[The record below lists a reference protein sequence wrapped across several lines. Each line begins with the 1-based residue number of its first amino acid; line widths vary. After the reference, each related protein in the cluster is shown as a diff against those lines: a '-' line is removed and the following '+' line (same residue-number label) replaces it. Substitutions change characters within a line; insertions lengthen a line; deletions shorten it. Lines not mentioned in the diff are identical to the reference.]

1 MTEEKIEKLNT
12 ICELIDDNNLAN
24 IHELKDYI
32 KMNSSDNKIPSMTE
46 VNNFLL
52 SDGELFSLYFD
63 AVYQERN
70 EEIK

>member
-1 MTEEKIEKLNT
+1 MIDEKIEKLNI

-24 IHELKDYI
+24 VHELKNYI